1 MRHFFRKA
9 KIKNKLSA
17 AFMLSFA
24 AVLLG
29 VFLAITALEAI
40 SSQRAV
46 RKDLSSIAEVIG
58 NATIAAVMF
67 EDMPAVQESLS
78 ALRTR
83 EDILSVYVV
92 DSNMRILA
100 RYSRSEEHG
109 RRTVPLVIEEADD
122 PKWADPDLLASL
134 RFESAKPLL
143 LGRPLSIVEDV
154 RVEGMVLSTIV
165 IQASSDKFLELISWF
180 ATAMVGILIAASLLA
195 FLLSRYMARLFSR
208 PIESLAGTMNT
219 VLERKDYSVRSVK
232 QGDDELGYLFDGF
245 NNILDQV
252 QERDREVGRR
262 TVELQDALSRLHAA
276 KVSAEH
282 ANRAKS
288 QFLANMSHEI
298 RTPMNGI
305 LGMIDLLLET
315 SLTTS
320 QRRYSEIIRR
330 SSESL
335 LGIINDILDISRIEA
350 GKLVLESIRFDP
362 HQLIGELG
370 DSLAPRAHGKGI
382 ELICHATDDVPH
394 HLMGDP
400 GRAAAGPAQPHRE
413 TPSSSRKRGR
423 SSSGCPST
431 ERRRMPSSSS
441 FR

>member
-1 MRHFFRKA
+1 MRHFFRKG

-17 AFMLSFA
+17 AFMISFA

-29 VFLAITALEAI
+29 VFLAVAALEAV

-58 NATIAAVMF
+58 NATVAAVMF
-67 EDMPAVQESLS
+67 EDRMAVQEALS

-83 EDILSVYVV
+83 EDILSAYVI
-92 DSNMRILA
+92 DSNLRILA
-100 RYSRSEEHG
+100 RYYRSEEQE
-109 RRTVPLVIEEADD
+109 RPVVSLVLEDTGD
-122 PKWADPDLLASL
+122 PKWADPDLLTSL
-134 RFESAKPLL
+134 RFESEKTFL
-143 LGRPLSIVEDV
+143 LGRSLAIVEDV
-154 RVEGMVLSTIV
+154 EMEGNVLSTIV
-165 IQASSDKFLELISWF
+165 IQASSHKFLELMSWF
-180 ATAMVGILIAASLLA
+180 ATAMVGILVAACLLA
-195 FLLSRYMARLFSR
+195 YLLSRYMARLFSR
-208 PIESLAGTMNT
+208 PIESLARTMNT

-232 QGDDELGYLFDGF
+232 QDDDELGYLFDGF

-262 TVELQDALSRLHAA
+262 TIELQDALSRLQAA

-315 SLTTS
+315 PLTTP

-330 SSESL
+330 SGESL
-335 LGIINDILDISRIEA
+335 LAIINDILDISRIEA
-350 GKLVLESIRFDP
+350 GRLVLESIPFDP
-362 HQLIGELG
+362 HLLIAELG
-370 DSLAPRAHGKGI
+370 DSLRHGR
-382 ELICHATDDVPH
+382 
-394 HLMGDP
+394 MG
-400 GRAAAGPAQPHRE
+400 
-413 TPSSSRKRGR
+413 RG
-423 SSSGCPST
+423 
-431 ERRRMPSSSS
+431 SSSS
-441 FR
+441 ATRRRTCRTTSWGIPGGSGRSC